1 MIDFRD
7 YLVKSKSEIVHQ
19 FNGHTLITDQG
30 RYGLAFGR
38 LTFHEEIIVV
48 KKAVAKKTVA
58 KKTVAKKAPAKKTV
72 VKKAPAKK
80 AVAKKAVAKKAVAKK
95 AK

>member
-58 KKTVAKKAPAKKTV
+58 KKTVAKKTVAKKAV
-72 VKKAPAKK
+72 VKKAVLKKAPAKK
-80 AVAKKAVAKKAVAKK
+80 AVAKKAVAKKAK
-95 AK
+95 